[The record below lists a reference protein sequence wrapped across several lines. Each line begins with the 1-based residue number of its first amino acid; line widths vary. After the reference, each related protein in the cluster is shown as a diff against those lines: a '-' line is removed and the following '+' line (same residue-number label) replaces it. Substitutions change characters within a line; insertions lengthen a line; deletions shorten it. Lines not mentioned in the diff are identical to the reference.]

1 MTEVEGG
8 ALTHSTAVRSARW
21 DSLAH
26 ANPHDDTA
34 RSTTR
39 LCHERRVVTVSA
51 MEDFGVLLP
60 LEEEQADYEPRY
72 ALTLAIIPALS
83 AAR

>member
-1 MTEVEGG
+1 MPSRT
-8 ALTHSTAVRSARW
+8 ALQCR
-21 DSLAH
+21 H

-34 RSTTR
+34 RNTAR
-39 LCHERRVVTVSA
+39 RRVVTVFA

-72 ALTLAIIPALS
+72 ALTLAINPALS

>member
-8 ALTHSTAVRSARW
+8 ALTHSTAVRTARW

-34 RSTTR
+34 RSTAR
-39 LCHERRVVTVSA
+39 RRVVTVSA